1 MNRCK
6 EAEGGQRAALT
17 GEDLERISR
26 LARRP
31 LKEEE
36 IYAFSVRLCDN
47 EIDRDWERFSPETL
61 KGLAPLFVGKSG
73 IFDHQWSARGQAA
86 RIYKTELI
94 REPGRLTRAGDPY
107 CWLKGC
113 AYMVRT
119 QGNRD
124 LIAEIEGGIK
134 KEVSVGCAVDRAVC
148 SICGADLRRDQCGH
162 KKGEVYG
169 GKLCYASLE
178 GAGDAYEF
186 SFVAVPAQ
194 PRAGVVKGGRPGCPY
209 LKALVRQHPEC
220 REQLERL
227 EEEALLGRKHLAA
240 LREEAVRLGLLAG
253 MGLERPALE
262 ALVDK
267 LSPEELAALSKAWE
281 QQAGRRYPL
290 KTQLRYEEQSHPV
303 QERDGAFLI

>member
-17 GEDLERISR
+17 GEDLERIGR

-73 IFDHQWSARGQAA
+73 IFDHQWSALGQTA
-86 RIYKTELI
+86 RIYKTELV
-94 REPGRLTRAGDPY
+94 REPDRLTRAGDPY
-107 CWLKGC
+107 CWLKGY

-134 KEVSVGCAVDRAVC
+134 KEVSVGCAVERAVC
-148 SICGADLRRDQCGH
+148 SVCGQPWGEGNCTH
-162 KKGEVYG
+162 QKGQRYDG
-169 GKLCYASLE
+169 RLCYAVLE
-178 GAGDAYEF
+178 GARDAYEF

-194 PRAGVVKGGRPGCPY
+194 PLAGVVKSASGWRELAARDPRSARELEELEKQAGLGRQY
-209 LKALVRQHPEC
+209 LDQLRGELVRQAMLADG
-220 REQLERL
+220 QL
-227 EEEALLGRKHLAA
+227 EEEVIRAA
-240 LREEAVRLGLLAG
+240 ADKLSCRE
-253 MGLERPALE
+253 LE
-262 ALVDK
+262 ALTA
-267 LSPEELAALSKAWE
+267 SFARR
-281 QQAGRRYPL
+281 AGERYPL
-290 KTQLRYEEQSHPV
+290 KTQLRYGGQTAQPREGD
-303 QERDGAFLI
+303 RAFLV